1 MEACDVAI
9 VGMGPVGATLA
20 CLLGRAGLSVVICD
34 REPAIFDK
42 PRAIV
47 LDHEALRVLQFCG
60 VSRDFLHSL
69 VPHTGTDFVGVDG
82 QLIKLFDPK
91 APPFDLGWPPNVMF
105 IQPELEEA
113 LAQAMADHSGI
124 VARRGWTVTD
134 IRQDGEGAM
143 LDATDADGRA
153 HSLRAGWVVGAD
165 GANSIVRR
173 LAGLALEDLDFA
185 EWWVVVDAWLVGE
198 AALPRKT
205 TQYCQPRR
213 PATFVVGPR
222 NLRRWEI
229 KLLPGEKPE
238 DFGDE
243 GSLRRLLSEFVDV
256 DALNVWRS
264 AVYRFRATSAR
275 QWRNE
280 RLLIAGDAAHTT
292 PPFLAQGL
300 CAGMRDAIN
309 LAWKL
314 AQVVRGAPAALLDSY
329 GEERGPHVREIV
341 RYAKEFG
348 LIIGEL
354 DHDRAVR
361 RDADL
366 MAELKSGVARTE
378 RQAFIPDLHTGLI
391 DRHGIAAGSLFVQPM
406 IRTGEGAA
414 LMDDVIGPDFLLVA
428 TDPNALALD
437 ADLAARWAVIGGRRL
452 LFGGAAVADPAIE
465 PVAEVDGRVSGWLNG
480 LGAVG
485 AVIRPDRYVYGA
497 ADESS
502 ALAHMVERIVA
513 AVERPMKD
521 QADTPSVMGCNG

>member
-1 MEACDVAI
+1 MEAYDVAI

-20 CLLGRAGLSVVICD
+20 CLLGRAGLSVVIMD

-60 VSRDFLHSL
+60 VSRDFFHSL
-69 VPHTGTDFVGVDG
+69 VPHTGTDFIGVGG

-91 APPFDLGWPPNVMF
+91 APPFDLGWPSNVMF

-113 LAQAMADHSGI
+113 LTQAMMCCPGVI
-124 VARRGWTVTD
+124 ARRGWTVTD
-134 IRQDGEGAM
+134 IRQDDEGAT
-143 LDATDADGRA
+143 LDATGPEGHS

-165 GANSIVRR
+165 GANSTVRR

-185 EWWVVVDAWLVGE
+185 EWWVVVDAWLVGN

-213 PATFVVGPR
+213 PATYVVGPR
-222 NLRRWEI
+222 TLRRWEI

-243 GSLRRLLSEFVDV
+243 ASVRRLLAEFVDV
-256 DALNVWRS
+256 EALDLWRT
-264 AVYRFRATSAR
+264 AVYRFRATSAY
-275 QWRNE
+275 QWRTG

-300 CAGMRDAIN
+300 CAGMRDATN

-314 AQVVRGAPAALLDSY
+314 AQVVRGADPALLDSY
-329 GEERGPHVREIV
+329 GEERGPHVRQIV
-341 RYAKEFG
+341 HHAKEFG

-354 DHDRAVR
+354 DPDRAVL
-361 RDADL
+361 RDAEL
-366 MAELKSGVARTE
+366 EALLKSGVAPTE
-378 RQAFIPDLHTGLI
+378 RQAFIPDLHSGLI
-391 DRHGIAAGSLFVQPM
+391 DPGGIAAGTLFVQPM
-406 IRTGEGAA
+406 IRIADGSA

-428 TDPNALALD
+428 THPEVLALD
-437 ADLAARWAVIGGRRL
+437 DDLAARWAAIGGRRL
-452 LFGGAAVADPAIE
+452 LLGETVASDPAIE
-465 PVAEVDGRVSGWLNG
+465 RVIEIDGRASNWLHG
-480 LGAVG
+480 LDAVG

-497 ADESS
+497 AREPSGISRMIEEIVTAIAHPAKGD
-502 ALAHMVERIVA
+502 AGRPLAV
-513 AVERPMKD
+513 
-521 QADTPSVMGCNG
+521 G